1 TEMKKWPNGNDV
13 IVVISRNSPL
23 TMQVVGRLGHMSEE
37 AARSF
42 IAAHKESFILADSD
56 AALLRIVETTPG
68 AVGIVD
74 VHAIQNSQVR
84 VLKVDGRL
92 PLERDYLPASLK
104 SIGTQRQCL
113 HFCEVCSA
121 AGLSQHRCLV
131 KLRHFPQQ
139 QAVASWNQLL
149 ISPPGMHHP
158 HRQVDPQ

>member
-1 TEMKKWPNGNDV
+1 MRWCRGLAPFALSVLFAVPSYAHHLAVVVPKGNVAGSVTSTELGKILKTEMKKWPNGNDV

-92 PLERDYLPASLK
+92 PLERDYLP
-104 SIGTQRQCL
+104 
-113 HFCEVCSA
+113 H
-121 AGLSQHRCLV
+121 
-131 KLRHFPQQ
+131 
-139 QAVASWNQLL
+139 
-149 ISPPGMHHP
+149 
-158 HRQVDPQ
+158 